1 MADEFVK
8 RINPLEGSEPEIILP
23 PDRKYAG
30 QTVSVQ
36 PPFQQASRTAQ
47 SQVFS
52 GSPSPPQTSQE
63 SSPQQISQTPRQQA
77 SIYEAPRPD
86 NTNRNFKGQ
95 QKNEIVLCFTR
106 KHWIVLLPHFI
117 GFAIFVLAVAGFL
130 ILISEDAVSSV
141 MEPFTYRALAFI
153 ALVGL
158 TFYLHRFFTILFNYY
173 LQVFIVTNFRII
185 QLDYTLYFTHNRDS
199 IDIREIQDIVNNQK
213 GIFQTLLNYGSVTI
227 TLSSAHATKVVSYLP
242 NPEYFFR
249 KINKTKREYI
259 TSRGFEK
266 AAAGPEQAVGARG

>member
-8 RINPLEGSEPEIILP
+8 RINPIEGSEPEIILP
-23 PDRKYAG
+23 
-30 QTVSVQ
+30 
-36 PPFQQASRTAQ
+36 
-47 SQVFS
+47 FS
-52 GSPSPPQTSQE
+52 HHAPL
-63 SSPQQISQTPRQQA
+63 SQTPRQQA
-77 SIYEAPRPD
+77 SIYEAPESD

-95 QKNEIVLCFTR
+95 QKNEVVHCFTR
-106 KHWIVLLPHFI
+106 KHWIMLLPHFI

-130 ILISEDAVSSV
+130 ILISENMVSSV
-141 MEPFTYRALAFI
+141 MEIFTYRVLALI

-158 TFYLHRFFTILFNYY
+158 TFYLHKFFTILFNYY

-213 GIFQTLLNYGSVTI
+213 GIFQTLLNYGSITI
-227 TLSSAHATKVVSYLP
+227 TLSSAHATKVIPYLP

-259 TSRGFEK
+259 TSRGLEKAGFEK
-266 AAAGPEQAVGARG
+266 AAAGQGQAQENGSKS